1 MALEAQL
8 RENMMDGETLL
19 TYELLFSRRELME
32 LLGITVAK
40 HQTSLVRKLMA
51 LQKQS
56 PAFCTERRA
65 IENEQALAPEPVH
78 YNVASG
84 CEHVHNTLAH
94 GPEPQH
100 QDSIVSLSIA
110 SQANGEEPKPQ
121 AGQSNISEE
130 PLQKRRRLIPTI
142 VRDIQVGDP
151 NARMSGFEEPDH
163 HNYQRIRQ
171 ASHSSSGE
179 DSLNAYLGKK
189 ALTET
194 SVIPLEID
202 IESDSGSDTFQSI
215 ANPLRPRG
223 RTYARYSMLKKFLL
237 RNNRKA
243 SKIQNGAVAAVKS
256 DGGDYIVNFDDL
268 ASLDDDTLRE
278 IADEEA
284 ENTLAGSSTLDSEAV
299 EFILNEEIARIKS
312 DWEKKKL
319 PKLEKKAHRLWSYSR
334 KYGLLREHAIKAR
347 QQVELYRNRLA
358 SLTKDLRSLPWK
370 NEEELRFQTHSIEQT
385 VVDKLHQE
393 WLTSLFSLRTLP
405 PKVASPPTQQ
415 TRSAHAKNI
424 IHNDELLSSSEEE
437 YFIVDDEQLKLARA
451 PSSPTLHLPDSPAAN
466 REPGPLNTNGAHTLP
481 HITQPASQAD
491 SVIDL
496 TAHSDVEMQGTD
508 ERLVPTA
515 FESFNQDFLEEIGNV
530 SPKVWAK
537 QKDRFRL
544 AISILWK
551 LPFARREAVFALL
564 ARPSIRD
571 LWSNLLVKAYER
583 MDRHDGRIG
592 IDDVFD
598 LTFVFLSFVRC
609 KHLKEEKVL
618 TISDRDAGK
627 LEDSAKDFAPFC
639 SFLFS
644 IKDGFPQQNQIAR
657 LDAWDDELFASSEEI
672 DPANPIT
679 ASAKKPK
686 KKEIILDRGAVALR
700 ERETRLIEE
709 QEKRRNELRANLKT
723 LSEHGTVSN
732 KTARLIINEAKE
744 TDQGFIYV
752 NKEIAP
758 QIKDHQIEGVRFMWN
773 HIVRPSSQRQGCL
786 LAHTMGLGKTM
797 QTITFLVALREA
809 AASGD
814 PTVRG
819 QIPEDLRDWWIL
831 VLCPSGL
838 VENWKDEFLL
848 WAPKDIM
855 GQIITIEAA
864 NSSLERLDHA
874 KQWAAGGGI
883 LIIGYNMFKSEYNK
897 FENDA
902 DTIDRIIVEKATVVV
917 ADEAHVLKNPRAK
930 ISQLTSKL
938 KTSTRIA
945 LTGSPLANNVEEYY
959 SMIDWVA
966 PNFLGPLQEFRERY
980 VNPIQLGLYT
990 DSTNFEKRNAIK
1002 MLQVLKETAAPKVH
1016 RATIKSCLKNE
1027 LPPKEEFV
1035 ISVPPTDM
1043 QRRLYDQY
1051 ISSMGDSLSQA
1062 GLFGVLNNLALVCA
1076 HPATYRRMVINLKTS
1091 ANLGKQV
1098 AKFPMDIIP
1107 RILRM
1112 TGAKDLDRTGLSYKV
1127 ELLNKILDQSHKMGD
1142 KVLVFSQSIPTLD
1155 YLDRLFKTQGRAF
1168 YRLDGS
1174 TTISKRQDMV
1184 KRFNTGDAE
1193 VYLIST
1199 TAGGVGLN
1207 IHGANRVVIFD
1218 FKWNPVQ
1225 DQQAIGRSYRI
1236 GQKKPVF
1243 VYRFVVA
1250 GTFEDDLQNKAVFKM
1265 QLASRVVDQKNPV
1278 SWSKRLQKLIHPV
1291 RTVLPTDARFE
1302 MQGKDAILDH
1312 LLQHDAAKC
1321 ILSAMSSD
1329 TFEEEDE
1336 TATLTAEERQEA
1348 QSLVEQHQL
1357 RISDPA
1363 EYSRL
1368 MEAERRAA
1376 IQKPISNIAPSKP
1389 NTDFYPERPD
1399 HVFNPTTATAPV
1411 LLPSQAVPRASTPAA
1426 PVLTANATP
1435 LVGANTFFGSPPVS
1449 TPVSQV
1455 DPAPIFGA
1463 ESCAGARMKFEQ
1475 KLSTAMAPI
1484 EARFPNCSFHANTK
1498 TISISEDVQLARRNG
1513 NKGFAVD
1520 TLRWNKL
1527 TSMLTNNKFVLA
1539 LASGQMSGSFIGTAD
1554 DSDLQTRLQM
1564 LENLSD
1570 DLLFG
1575 DIAKGGKAKDPE
1587 VRGAHQ
1593 ELVQRAQE

>member
-56 PAFCTERRA
+56 PAFRTERRV
-65 IENEQALAPEPVH
+65 IQNEQALAPESEV
-78 YNVASG
+78 VSG
-84 CEHVHNTLAH
+84 REPAHNTLAH
-94 GPEPQH
+94 RPEPKH
-100 QDSIVSLSIA
+100 QDSIVSISIA
-110 SQANGEEPKPQ
+110 GQANGEEPKPQ
-121 AGQSNISEE
+121 AGQSKISEE

-142 VRDIQVGDP
+142 ISDIRVGDP
-151 NARMSGFEEPDH
+151 NARMPGFEEPDH

-171 ASHSSSGE
+171 VSYSSSEE

-194 SVIPLEID
+194 SVIPLDID
-202 IESDSGSDTFQSI
+202 VESESGSDTFQSI

-223 RTYARYSMLKKFLL
+223 KTYARYSMLKKFLL
-237 RNNRKA
+237 RNNRKV
-243 SKIQNGAVAAVKS
+243 SKIQNGEVVAVKS
-256 DGGDYIVNFDDL
+256 DGGDHIFNFDDL
-268 ASLDDDTLRE
+268 ASLDDDTLQE
-278 IADEEA
+278 IADEEG
-284 ENTLAGSSTLDSEAV
+284 ENTLTGSSNLDPEAI
-299 EFILNEEIARIKS
+299 EIILNEEIVRIKG
-312 DWEKKKL
+312 DWEKKRL
-319 PKLEKKAHRLWSYSR
+319 PKLEKKANRLWSHSR

-347 QQVELYRNRLA
+347 QQVEHYRNRLA
-358 SLTKDLRSLPWK
+358 NLTKDLRSLPWK

-385 VVDKLHQE
+385 VVDQLHQE
-393 WLTSLFSLRTLP
+393 WLTNLFTLRTSP
-405 PKVASPPTQQ
+405 PKVAAPPTQQ
-415 TRSAHAKNI
+415 TRSAHAKRFF
-424 IHNDELLSSSEEE
+424 HNDELLSSSEEE
-437 YFIVDDEQLKLARA
+437 DFIVDDEPLKLAGA
-451 PSSPTLHLPDSPAAN
+451 PSSPLLHLPNSPAAN
-466 REPGPLNTNGAHTLP
+466 GEPGPLNTNSSHTLTY
-481 HITQPASQAD
+481 ITQPASQAD

-496 TAHSDVEMQGTD
+496 TAHSDSEMQGTD
-508 ERLVPTA
+508 ERLVPTS
-515 FESFNQDFLEEIGNV
+515 FESFNQDLLEEIGNV
-530 SPKVWAK
+530 SPKVWAR

-551 LPFARREAVFALL
+551 LPFARREAVFTLL
-564 ARPSIRD
+564 AGASSRD
-571 LWSNLLVKAYER
+571 LWLDLLAKAYER
-583 MDRHDGRIG
+583 MDRHDGRLG
-592 IDDVFD
+592 IDAVFD

-627 LEDSAKDFAPFC
+627 LEDSEKDFAPFC
-639 SFLFS
+639 SFLMS
-644 IKDGFPQQNQIAR
+644 IKDGFPQKNQIAR

-672 DPANPIT
+672 GPANPIN

-686 KKEIILDRGAVALR
+686 KKEIILNKGAVALR

-709 QEKRRNELRANLKT
+709 QEKRRNELRANLKI
-723 LSEHGTVSN
+723 LGEHGTVS

-744 TDQGFIYV
+744 ADQGFIYV

-758 QIKDHQIEGVRFMWN
+758 QIKDHQIDGVRFMWN

-809 AASGD
+809 ATSGD

-819 QIPEDLRDWWIL
+819 QIPEDLRDWRIL

-864 NSSLERLDHA
+864 NSSFERLEHA
-874 KQWAAGGGI
+874 KQWAAVGGI

-897 FENDA
+897 FENDV
-902 DTIDRIIVEKATVVV
+902 DTIDKIIVEKATVVV

-990 DSTNFEKRNAIK
+990 DSTKSEKRNAIK

-1091 ANLGKQV
+1091 ASLGKQV

-1107 RILRM
+1107 RILRI
-1112 TGAKDLDRTGLSYKV
+1112 TDANDLDRTGLSYKV

-1155 YLDRLFKTQGRAF
+1155 YLDRLFKNQGRAF

-1236 GQKKPVF
+1236 GQTKPVF

-1291 RTVLPTDARFE
+1291 RTVLPTASRFE

-1357 RISDPA
+1357 RLSDPA

-1376 IQKPISNIAPSKP
+1376 IQKPISNIAPSRP
-1389 NTDFYPERPD
+1389 NTGFYPERPD
-1399 HVFNPTTATAPV
+1399 HVFNLSTAPV
-1411 LLPSQAVPRASTPAA
+1411 PLPNQVVPIASIPAA

-1435 LVGANTFFGSPPVS
+1435 LVGANTFFGQAPVS

-1455 DPAPIFGA
+1455 NLAPISGT
-1463 ESCAGARMKFEQ
+1463 ESCADARLKFEQ

-1484 EARFPNCSFHANTK
+1484 EARFPNCGFHANTK
-1498 TISISEDVQLARRNG
+1498 TITISTDVQSARRNG
-1513 NKGFAVD
+1513 NNGFADD

-1527 TSMLTNNKFVLA
+1527 TSMLTNNTFVLA
-1539 LASGQMSGSFIGTAD
+1539 LASGQMSGSFIGTAN
-1554 DSDLQTRLQM
+1554 DSELQSRLQM
-1564 LENLSD
+1564 LGNISD
-1570 DLLFG
+1570 EVFFG

-1593 ELVQRAQE
+1593 KLVQRAQE